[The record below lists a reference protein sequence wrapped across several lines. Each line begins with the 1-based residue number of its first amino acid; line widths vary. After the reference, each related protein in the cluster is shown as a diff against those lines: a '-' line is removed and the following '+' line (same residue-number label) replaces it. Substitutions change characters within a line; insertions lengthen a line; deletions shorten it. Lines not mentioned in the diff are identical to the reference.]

1 MYSGRPAVNRIPRSA
16 CVSRNRH
23 SSSVVEPTGD
33 VVFAEELVPSL
44 VCEKPLRFESNID
57 ACRQADPIN
66 SRFRRLGD
74 PTGPGSRCT
83 CNAMKE
89 SP

>member
-1 MYSGRPAVNRIPRSA
+1 MTITVMHSGRPAVNRIPRSA

-33 VVFAEELVPSL
+33 VVCAEELVSSL
-44 VCEKPLRFESNID
+44 VCENLLRFESNID

-74 PTGPGSRCT
+74 PTVP
-83 CNAMKE
+83 AAAF
-89 SP
+89 